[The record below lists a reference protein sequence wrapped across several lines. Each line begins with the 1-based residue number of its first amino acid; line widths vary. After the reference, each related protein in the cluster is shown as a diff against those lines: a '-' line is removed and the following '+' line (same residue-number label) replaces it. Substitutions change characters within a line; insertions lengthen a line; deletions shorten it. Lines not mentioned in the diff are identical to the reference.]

1 MKVEKYRVIKLEN
14 YKDWDN
20 LENVLLIEG
29 SPIKELR
36 KRLANECIYRGN
48 SNNWN
53 ICLVDFT
60 FGRHLHYIVGV

>member
-1 MKVEKYRVIKLEN
+1 MKIEKYKVYKREN
-14 YKDWDN
+14 YKDWAK

-36 KRLANECIYRGN
+36 KRLANERIYKGN
-48 SNNWN
+48 SDNWN

-60 FGRHLHYIVGV
+60 FGRHLYYIVGV